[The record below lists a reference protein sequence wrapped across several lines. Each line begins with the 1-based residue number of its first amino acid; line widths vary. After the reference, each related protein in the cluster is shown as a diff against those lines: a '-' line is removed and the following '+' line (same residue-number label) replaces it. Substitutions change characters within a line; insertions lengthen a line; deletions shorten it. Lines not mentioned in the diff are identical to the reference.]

1 MTTVPHI
8 DELAEKPE
16 IRIGHPVRN
25 FVLVLLVVA
34 ALLVAIGWSGA
45 AVARVEVA
53 SVELPVEQCGD
64 VDSLT
69 FEVVNGSPSSLEI
82 TGVTVDF
89 AEPDGHHVARV
100 IADEPGSFWLDPED
114 HARVTV
120 SWRLAT
126 STRLESPDRPEPDH
140 IVITATTPLG
150 LDRTVRIGDW
160 GGQVIGP
167 PAGQQGGSC

>member
-8 DELAEKPE
+8 DESTE

-25 FVLVLLVVA
+25 FVLVLLAVA

-45 AVARVEVA
+45 TVARVEVA

-69 FEVVNGSPSSLEI
+69 FEVVNSSPSSLEI

-89 AEPDGHHVARV
+89 AEPDGHPVAHVR
-100 IADEPGSFWLDPED
+100 ADEPAPFRLDPED

-126 STRLESPDRPEPDH
+126 STRHEIPDRPEPDH

-150 LDRTVRIGDW
+150 LHRTVRIGDW

-167 PAGQQGGSC
+167 PVGQQGGSC